1 MLARDLSVTRS
12 VRSVRQLQFAV
23 GGTLQGLPLKGLDV
37 FEPVPNVAPAPG
49 HAQPFDR
56 KYLDWHN
63 LPMRPIW
70 R

>member
-37 FEPVPNVAPAPG
+37 FEPVPNVAPAAGTPNRLT
-49 HAQPFDR
+49 A
-56 KYLDWHN
+56 N
-63 LPMRPIW
+63 T
-70 R
+70 